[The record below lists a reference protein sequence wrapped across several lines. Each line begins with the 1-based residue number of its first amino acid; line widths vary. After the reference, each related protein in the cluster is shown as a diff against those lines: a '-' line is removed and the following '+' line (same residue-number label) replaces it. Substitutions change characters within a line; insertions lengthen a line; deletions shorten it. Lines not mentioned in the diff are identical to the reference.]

1 MAATSAT
8 SKSDLMTTNYLKAL
22 LGQEEKGGTVAI
34 LRKLCGAHF
43 LALSDMLFPK
53 IYVGVSG
60 SAGNVAF

>member
-1 MAATSAT
+1 MLNVPLGIRLSHMTIV
-8 SKSDLMTTNYLKAL
+8 DLI
-22 LGQEEKGGTVAI
+22 GQEEKGGTVAI